1 MSEETISTRPV
12 NRSEELL
19 REKFAE
25 SIAEQSALM
34 DKLGRQLITLELAVP
49 GLYATV
55 LKLTQGDKATV
66 AADAWFYVTFGCWFL
81 ALVLALISLVPR
93 NRQVDPTML
102 KPDPKGKS
110 TVLDLETFF
119 HQSARYKRR
128 LLIPSILLFW
138 GGILSAA
145 AVIL

>member
-1 MSEETISTRPV
+1 MSEKAISTRPI
-12 NRSEELL
+12 NSSEELL

-25 SIAEQSALM
+25 SIAGQSSLM

-66 AADAWFYVTFGCWFL
+66 TTDNWLYLTLGCWS
-81 ALVLALISLVPR
+81 LALILTLISLIPR
-93 NRQVDPTML
+93 NWKVDPTML

-110 TVLDLETFF
+110 TVLGLEDFF
-119 HQSARYKRR
+119 HKSAQYKRR

-138 GGILSAA
+138 VGILSAA
-145 AVIL
+145 VVVL